1 MLPIWEQCITA
12 IIMRIAG
19 VGILFEFMRRHPDS
33 KGPLETWIA
42 LVKAASWEK
51 NTDIRQISGSA
62 SFLGDR
68 RVVFNIKGRRY
79 RLDVKVSYKSQVVQ
93 VIRIGTHAEYD
104 KWRF

>member
-1 MLPIWEQCITA
+1 MLPNREHSIVS

-19 VGILFEFMRRHPDS
+19 VGILYEFMRQHPDS

-42 LVKAASWEK
+42 LVKEASWEK
-51 NTDIRQISGSA
+51 NTDIRQMSGSA

-68 RVVFNIKGRRY
+68 RVVFNIKGRHY

-104 KWRF
+104 KWKF